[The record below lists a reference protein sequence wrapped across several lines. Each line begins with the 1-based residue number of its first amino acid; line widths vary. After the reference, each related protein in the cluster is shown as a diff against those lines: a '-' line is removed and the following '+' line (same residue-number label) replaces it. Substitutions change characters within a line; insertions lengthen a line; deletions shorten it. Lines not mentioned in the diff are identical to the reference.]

1 MVIIYI
7 QAVNLYEN
15 IERIRVGQVKSQRF
29 FNLIHTPLFI
39 REKSA
44 KSQIL
49 YRPKPAALSW
59 RIPDFSKVRD
69 GVHPPSGG

>member
-29 FNLIHTPLFI
+29 FNLIHTPIFI

-44 KSQIL
+44 ESQIL
-49 YRPKPAALSW
+49 YRPLKGAL
-59 RIPDFSKVRD
+59 RIDMATRIL
-69 GVHPPSGG
+69 

>member
-29 FNLIHTPLFI
+29 FNPIHTPIFI

-44 KSQIL
+44 ESQIL
-49 YRPKPAALSW
+49 YRWFGAIAW
-59 RIPDFSKVRD
+59 F
-69 GVHPPSGG
+69 GVLQCGAVACCEVQ